1 MADNPIE
8 LAAAEWLARLD
19 RSGVSAE
26 TRAAFE
32 RWRSADPRH
41 EGAFARLD
49 ATWQELD
56 RLRGL
61 KPPGVDVGDP
71 DILRTHGRAEGSV
84 HVSPIPARAPGA
96 SRPWRWA
103 GLAVAAVVLLGLAVT
118 WFEQNFPSGSTYATT
133 KGGFQQIVLNDHS
146 TLELNTDTEVRVAMT
161 RSLREIKL
169 IRGEASFDVAH
180 DAARPFVVVAG
191 DTAVRAVGTRFDV
204 RRFDGSVEVTVN
216 EGRVAI
222 GTSAALIKLGA
233 IVPPS
238 MPTVSAG
245 ETAVAG
251 GVEVKLRPISA
262 EVAARKLAWQ
272 DRMLAFD
279 AEPLTQVVAEFNR
292 YNDRELVIS
301 DPTVASLKIGGYFRP
316 TNLDAFVKVLESNFG
331 IRATAEG
338 GQLVLE
344 STEVEQK

>member
-1 MADNPIE
+1 
-8 LAAAEWLARLD
+8 L
-19 RSGVSAE
+19 
-26 TRAAFE
+26 
-32 RWRSADPRH
+32 
-41 EGAFARLD
+41 
-49 ATWQELD
+49 
-56 RLRGL
+56 
-61 KPPGVDVGDP
+61 VD
-71 DILRTHGRAEGSV
+71 
-84 HVSPIPARAPGA
+84 VSPIPTRAAGA

-103 GLAVAAVVLLGLAVT
+103 GLAVAVIVLLGLAVT

-161 RSLREIKL
+161 RSLREVKL

-251 GVEVKLRPISA
+251 GVGVKLRPISA

-279 AEPLTQVVAEFNR
+279 AEPLAQVVAEFNR
-292 YNDRELVIS
+292 YNDRELVIR

-344 STEVEQK
+344 STEIEPK